1 MNYALAQNV
10 VNPNTLLAYHAT
22 DLEIIEEA
30 IVAINAS
37 IAGLSSTYVAVVG
50 DSMTGILDLSG
61 ITGNER
67 LTLGASTYLGYNES
81 SLLLDGAGH
90 DFLIGGVSKL
100 TLGATLECKV
110 PLAMNSQKITGLAN
124 GVDAGDAVNFGQL
137 SNYLPLIGGTLTGTL
152 NIITAPGTTII
163 DFGDSLKLYESTP
176 KIFEFALEHSNAA
189 LYIENVDD
197 EKLVKFNHDQTT
209 FEKPVHFEVAA
220 GTTALSFGNHTLK
233 FYEETD
239 KVFDF
244 HFQHVGTCLEFE
256 NAGHEVIFKIQ
267 DSAMTMAKPLAMSDN
282 FISGVK
288 LATAD
293 DHAASKLYVDT
304 HVSTNSVGVGDAILV
319 TEVGVDPATDT
330 TVGVSAYV
338 VSTGRP
344 QLDLVTATGS
354 MSMLRFR
361 NPTSTRIGSILWLEA
376 TDEFHFGTYSGTVM
390 VMSSAGLTM
399 SSKKITGLANGT
411 SGSDAMR
418 YDQITS
424 LYGTCVLV
432 NGTAAMTGPLS
443 IMPSGADGLRLL
455 LYGTGLSSNDAKLSV
470 SSSGQVLD
478 INAQAGINLS
488 ILGTNAL
495 SIGGLIYLSKQL
507 HMGGQRIVSMAD
519 GTSSSDAVTKSQLD
533 SHTHSTYLPLT
544 GGTLSGTLTMN
555 YNRIYLVGSGS
566 SYYDACNKGQLDA
579 HTHSTYLPLTGGSLT
594 GSLSLGNNTLTGV
607 TTQTFRNT
615 MEDKLIFYDNANSYD
630 DYKIGAESN
639 TIYANVPAS
648 GYHRFRHA
656 MVDSFVIE
664 PSLAWFD
671 SDLSLQSHRLRSVG
685 NATQTSD
692 APNYGQVTSDISSA
706 TSGLQTAGNV
716 ISVTET
722 NTTLNTSGTV
732 GVHIFKYSSTNVGI
746 DMCVGSGGYA
756 WLDFHTGATDR
767 TAAIIYS
774 QPSNWIA
781 IFNNGGYRLE
791 VNASNI
797 KFLLPLDGNANRL
810 TNIGVGTAASDAT
823 RKDYVDAADNL
834 RLSKTGGTMTGN
846 LTMSSAHIVLGN
858 NKIYQTG
865 DIYSDTYGNEAM
877 SHWYGGTSGT
887 RYKIPSYMTF
897 DGKQVWAVYRTG
909 TFTGSFT
916 METYVTNVVAFG
928 GSLKWGANSNWHSI
942 PWPLDSEYSTIYRT
956 TSGSVILHAVTGYTE
971 YKVWL
976 HITTT

>member
-1 MNYALAQNV
+1 MFQRREFNVSTGMGLHDAELATITASTVTN
-10 VNPNTLLAYHAT
+10 AT
-22 DLEIIEEA
+22 A
-30 IVAINAS
+30 IATNAS
-37 IAGLSSTYVAVVG
+37 SIATNTSS
-50 DSMTGILDLSG
+50 
-61 ITGNER
+61 ITTN
-67 LTLGASTYLGYNES
+67 ASSITT
-81 SLLLDGAGH
+81 LDGSVSANTSDIADNASDISTLQTNVGTNTSDIADNASDISTLQTNVGTNTSNITTKANKAG
-90 DFLIGGVSKL
+90 DTFTGPI
-100 TLGATLECKV
+100 
-110 PLAMNSQKITGLAN
+110 AMSDQLITGL
-124 GVDAGDAVNFGQL
+124 
-137 SNYLPLIGGTLTGTL
+137 GT
-152 NIITAPGTTII
+152 
-163 DFGDSLKLYESTP
+163 
-176 KIFEFALEHSNAA
+176 
-189 LYIENVDD
+189 
-197 EKLVKFNHDQTT
+197 
-209 FEKPVHFEVAA
+209 
-220 GTTALSFGNHTLK
+220 
-233 FYEETD
+233 
-239 KVFDF
+239 
-244 HFQHVGTCLEFE
+244 
-256 NAGHEVIFKIQ
+256 
-267 DSAMTMAKPLAMSDN
+267 
-282 FISGVK
+282 
-288 LATAD
+288 ATAD
-293 DHAASKLYVDT
+293 DHAASKSYVDT
-304 HVSTNSVGVGDAILV
+304 HVSTNSVGIGDAILV
-319 TEVGVDPATDT
+319 TEVGTDPATDT

-344 QLDLVTATGS
+344 QLDLVTDTGT

-411 SGSDAMR
+411 SGSDAMT

-424 LYGTCVLV
+424 LYGTCVLI
-432 NGTAAMTGPLS
+432 NGTASMTGPLS

-455 LYGTGLSSNDAKLSV
+455 LDGTGLSSNDAKLSV

-478 INAQAGINLS
+478 INAQSGINLS
-488 ILGTNAL
+488 ILGSNAL

-507 HMGGQRIVSMAD
+507 HMGGQRVVSAAD
-519 GTSSSDAVTKSQLD
+519 GTSAQDLVTKNQLD
-533 SHTHSTYLPLT
+533 TKSDTSHTHSTYLPLAGGLMT
-544 GGTLSGTLTMN
+544 GIIDCRNVSTTAKIRLEYTGYEDDL
-555 YNRIYLVGSGS
+555 YNTWIGS
-566 SYYDACNKGQLDA
+566 SGADAQLNVHPSYSQYFTCG
-579 HTHSTYLPLTGGSLT
+579 HTTKFKVSAS
-594 GSLSLGNNTLTGV
+594 GNVNYVTMSMNDNTITGV

-692 APNYGQVTSDISSA
+692 APNYGQVTSAISSA

-774 QPSNWIA
+774 QPNNWIA
-781 IFNNGGYRLE
+781 IFNNGDYRLE
-791 VNASNI
+791 VNASEI
-797 KFLLPLDGNANRL
+797 DMKLPVDMESNR
-810 TNIGVGTAASDAT
+810 IMRVGVGVSSTDAVQ
-823 RKDYVDAADNL
+823 KAYVDAADSL
-834 RLSKTGGTMTGN
+834 ALPKSGGTMTGN
-846 LTMSSAHIVLGN
+846 LTMSSSHIVLGS

-877 SHWYGGTSGT
+877 SHWYGGAAWGA
-887 RYKIPSYMTF
+887 YKIPSYM
-897 DGKQVWAVYRTG
+897 DYNGKQVYAVRFAGTG
-909 TFTGSFT
+909 SGTIALFTG
-916 METYVTNVVAFG
+916 VTEIIEYG
-928 GSLKWGANSNWHSI
+928 GSCAWSNSNRHSM
-942 PWPLDSEYSTIYRT
+942 PWPMDAEYCMLYLAT
-956 TSGSVILHAVTGYTE
+956 TGYVYLLSHPSYTD
-971 YKVWL
+971 YRIWM
-976 HITTT
+976 HYTIT